1 MTEYMDKLEDRMVEL
16 TESLQKKLIDP
27 DYNFDEVK
35 AVDMVIKFEIY
46 LNDKEDDGTV
56 DGLYLYLDENG
67 VIIDAEYFVKDDD
80 EVTIMSFT
88 DEQLEI
94 VIGLF
99 RNVFTI
105 NVE

>member
-1 MTEYMDKLEDRMVEL
+1 MTEYKDKLEERMAEL
-16 TESLQKKLIDP
+16 AEALQRKLIDP
-27 DYNFDEVK
+27 DYSFNEVK

-46 LNDKEDDGTV
+46 LTDNEDDATV
-56 DGLYLYLDENG
+56 DGLYLYLDDNG

>member
-1 MTEYMDKLEDRMVEL
+1 MTEYKDKLEERMIEL
-16 TESLQKKLIDP
+16 TEALQRKLIDP
-27 DYNFDEVK
+27 DYSYNEVK

-46 LNDKEDDGTV
+46 LHDNSDDGTV

-88 DEQLEI
+88 DDQLEI